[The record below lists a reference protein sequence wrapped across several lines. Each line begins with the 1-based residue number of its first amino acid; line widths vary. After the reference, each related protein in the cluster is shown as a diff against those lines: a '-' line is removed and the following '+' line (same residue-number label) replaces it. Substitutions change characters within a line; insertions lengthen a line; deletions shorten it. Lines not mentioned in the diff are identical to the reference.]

1 MDNKNVSFNK
11 NRTKEPNRETRRL
24 DRDME
29 RIPQQAFIEKVINTL
44 EEQRRKRWKDY
55 RKYTQKY
62 VAEKAGI
69 SLSTY
74 KGYVSGRSHHIDLIT
89 AKNIA
94 DVLGCRLSDVIEKAE
109 H

>member
-1 MDNKNVSFNK
+1 MHNKNVSLNK
-11 NRTKEPNRETRRL
+11 NHAEEQSWESRRL

-29 RIPQQAFIEKVINTL
+29 RIPQQAFIEKVIRDL

-69 SLSTY
+69 SPSTY
-74 KGYVSGRSHHIDLIT
+74 KGYVSGRSYHIDLIT

-94 DVLGCRLSDVIEKAE
+94 DALGCRLSDVIERAE

>member
-11 NRTKEPNRETRRL
+11 NQTKKTNREYRRL
-24 DRDME
+24 ERDIE
-29 RIPQQAFIEKVINTL
+29 RIPQQAFIEKVIKYL
-44 EEQRRKRWKDY
+44 EEQRRKLWKDY
-55 RKYTQKY
+55 KKYTQKY

-74 KGYVSGRSHHIDLIT
+74 KGYVSGRSYHIDLIT

-94 DVLGCRLSDVIEKAE
+94 DALGCRLSDVIEKAE

>member
-1 MDNKNVSFNK
+1 MHNKNVSLNPSHA
-11 NRTKEPNRETRRL
+11 EEQSWESRRL

-29 RIPQQAFIEKVINTL
+29 RIPQQAFIEKVIRDL

-69 SLSTY
+69 SPSTY
-74 KGYVSGRSHHIDLIT
+74 KGYVSGRSYHIDLIT

-94 DVLGCRLSDVIEKAE
+94 DALGCRLSDVIERAE